1 MSRRKFLKNL
11 GALGVG
17 TVFTPLASQ
26 PHSPSSL
33 SPKKNSPV
41 VISTWIHGMEA
52 NAGAWEILGA
62 SGGALDAVQS
72 HYIAREIF
80 NGYQISF
87 DSMDI

>member
-11 GALGVG
+11 GALGAG
-17 TVFTPLASQ
+17 TVLSPLAAQ
-26 PHSPSSL
+26 THSSSSL

-62 SGGALDAVQS
+62 GGDVGGVFCVEGVVPNFFAHQLLLLIV
-72 HYIAREIF
+72 HHL
-80 NGYQISF
+80 
-87 DSMDI
+87 